1 MTQTASER
9 QAEALARA
17 QSNRSTANYGP
28 IFDGFIEKGIP
39 ADEILPRENVFTF
52 AAWKAK
58 GRSVRKGEHGVKVVT
73 WIPTTKTLAPADGG
87 PERITTEA
95 KMPRTV
101 TVFHISQ
108 TDPTDAP
115 KVKAPSQHTARTAS
129 ATAQPSMF

>member
-1 MTQTASER
+1 MSQTALER
-9 QAEALARA
+9 QREALARA
-17 QSNRSTANYGP
+17 QQGRSTMNYGTVL
-28 IFDGFIEKGIP
+28 DGFIDKGID
-39 ADEILPRENVFTF
+39 ANDIIPRENVFTF

-58 GRSVRKGEHGVKVVT
+58 GRKVKKGEHGVKVVT

-87 PERITTEA
+87 PERIATES

-115 KVKAPSQHTARTAS
+115 KSAHASQHTTRKAS